1 MLQIFSN
8 FLTFIPVDCEW
19 SEWKIGEC
27 SKQCGGGR
35 RINKREQNVLAAHGG
50 RECSGPTELDEPC
63 NTLEFQVIDQSKVL
77 YKTININF
85 CLKYNRW
92 ITSFIIN

>member
-1 MLQIFSN
+1 LCPENCKGTYHVSHYFSLISNLDTKLQIFSN
-8 FLTFIPVDCEW
+8 FLTYIPVDCEW

-63 NTLEFQVIDQSKVL
+63 NTHKCPCE
-77 YKTININF
+77 
-85 CLKYNRW
+85 
-92 ITSFIIN
+92 